1 MTNTNDNVTR
11 VFRALERDPSAMK
24 DMLRKGEDE
33 VITFSHRAYSR
44 ALFGKGAVAAAKF
57 LAGKGPGMYSMAD
70 VIG

>member
-33 VITFSHRAYSR
+33 VISNILSDQK
-44 ALFGKGAVAAAKF
+44 L
-57 LAGKGPGMYSMAD
+57 SD
-70 VIG
+70 E